1 MSKISQDFIV
11 SVIIPCYNEITTIEE
26 IVRRVRGAPIP
37 RSEIIIV
44 DDFSVDGTRDVLK
57 EKIEGI
63 VEKVIYHDHNQG
75 KGAAL
80 RSGIAAATGDIVLI
94 QDADLE
100 YDPSEY
106 NRLVYPIVEKDA
118 DVVYGSRFAGGDA
131 HRVVYFWH
139 MIANKILTL
148 TSNVFTNLN
157 ISDMETCYKVF
168 RREVIQSIVIE
179 ETRFGVEPEITAK
192 LARKKYIFY
201 EVGISYHGR
210 TYEQGKKIGLKD
222 AFRALYCIIKYSVF

>member
-26 IVRRVRGAPIP
+26 IVRRVRQAPIP

-148 TSNVFTNLN
+148 TSNIFTNLN

-168 RREVIQSIVIE
+168 RREVIQSITIE
-179 ETRFGVEPEITAK
+179 EARFGVEPEITAK